1 MERMAQ
7 EVGNARR
14 CFSRLGFLRQFEENI
29 EKVDGLLEQGRFPAG
44 LLIYQ

>member
-29 EKVDGLLEQGRFPAG
+29 EKVDGLLERVDFLEGF
-44 LLIYQ
+44 